1 MNVSPAARDVL
12 DRLAALGSERN
23 RQGMAR
29 YGINTARALGVS
41 MAVMRPMARE
51 IGRNHGLALE
61 LWDSAVHE
69 ARILACLVDDPKLA
83 TRDRLDRQA
92 ADLDSWDLTDQFCNK
107 LVVKTS
113 MAWELAPA
121 WAVRPEAFVRR
132 AGFSLAAQ
140 LAVHDKKAPDDN
152 FSLLLELVRQAATDE
167 RNFVKKAVNW
177 ALRQIGK
184 RNAVLRGRAVALA
197 TELASME
204 SKAARWIG
212 KDALRELQGR

>member
-12 DRLAALGSERN
+12 GRLAALGSERN

-29 YGINTARALGVS
+29 YGINIARAHGVS
-41 MAVMRPMARE
+41 MAAMRPMARA
-51 IGRNHGLALE
+51 IGKDHALALE

-69 ARILACLVDDPKLA
+69 ARILACLVDDPKCA
-83 TRDRLDRQA
+83 TRGQLDAWA

-113 MAWELAPA
+113 MAWELAHA
-121 WAVRPEAFVRR
+121 WAVRPEEFVRR

-140 LAVHDKKAPDDN
+140 LAVHDKKAPDES
-152 FSLLLELVRQAATDE
+152 FLPLLELVRQQAADE

-177 ALRQIGK
+177 ALRQTGK
-184 RNAVLRGRAVALA
+184 RSAVLRGHAVALA
-197 TELASME
+197 VELSSMD

-212 KDALRELQGR
+212 KDALRELQER